1 MNLLT
6 SLDQRVL
13 VPKLLLD
20 GHPAGR
26 QAEQDPDRDPHL
38 RRPQDQRQGLLH
50 NVLPILQ
57 RAVDG
62 AEVMCMGLKANL
74 GKLAVC
80 FQAVLSK
87 SI

>member
-1 MNLLT
+1 MPAP
-6 SLDQRVL
+6 Q
-13 VPKLLLD
+13 LLLD

-50 NVLPILQ
+50 HVLPVLQ

-62 AEVMCMGLKANL
+62 AEVTLSYFESESGDVS
-74 GKLAVC
+74 GC
-80 FQAVLSK
+80 FRLF
-87 SI
+87 

>member
-1 MNLLT
+1 MNIFA
-6 SLDQRVL
+6 SLDQRVPL
-13 VPKLLLD
+13 PQLLLD

-50 NVLPILQ
+50 HILPLLQ

-62 AEVMCMGLKANL
+62 A
-74 GKLAVC
+74 
-80 FQAVLSK
+80 
-87 SI
+87 